1 MVAGAFPIV
10 KLGALALKQLSKP
23 LANGIKSRAKNSHF
37 FRTYICMPPAQL
49 YNWLEVN
56 VKMRL
61 LNLGKPS
68 EVQKLNENMAIELGA
83 ELLGETI
90 IFSIA
95 AITLTAEYVRS
106 SIKEREKE
114 EARQEYFSNLEK
126 SIEDLRFTV
135 EKQQVEIRHLT
146 RLCYSS
152 SKHKEEHEDKKEGK
166 S

>member
-1 MVAGAFPIV
+1 
-10 KLGALALKQLSKP
+10 
-23 LANGIKSRAKNSHF
+23 
-37 FRTYICMPPAQL
+37 MPPAQM

-68 EVQKLNENMAIELGA
+68 EVPKLNENMAIELGA

-114 EARQEYFSNLEK
+114 TARQEYFNNLEK
-126 SIEDLRFTV
+126 SLEDLRFII
-135 EKQQVEIRHLT
+135 EKQQVEIKHLT
-146 RLCYSS
+146 RMYYSLS
-152 SKHKEEHEDKKEGK
+152 RQKEKSEEKKDKK